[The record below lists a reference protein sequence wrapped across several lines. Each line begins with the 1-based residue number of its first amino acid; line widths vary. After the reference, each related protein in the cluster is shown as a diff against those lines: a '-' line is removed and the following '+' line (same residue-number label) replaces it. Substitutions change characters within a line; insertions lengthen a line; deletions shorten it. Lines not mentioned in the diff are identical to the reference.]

1 MESVLQQAVRR
12 TWVNIHNTMHK
23 IDDKLA
29 KVTARIHQAAAA
41 AGRNPQTVQLI
52 AVSKT
57 QPAEAVAQAYGAGQR
72 AFGENY
78 LQEALDKQ
86 SALSHLDD
94 LEWHFI
100 GPIQSNKT
108 RPIAEHFSWVHSVD
122 RLKIAQRL
130 NDQRPPHLPP
140 LNICVQVNIDDEST
154 KSGVS
159 LAELPALVAAIAPL
173 ARLRLRGLMAIPAAT
188 NDPAQQCAAFAKLRE
203 ALQALNNSGACL
215 PMDCLSMGMSGDLE
229 AAIAEGATFVRVG
242 TDIFGARPKLN

>member
-1 MESVLQQAVRR
+1 
-12 TWVNIHNTMHK
+12 MHK
-23 IDDKLA
+23 IDDQLA
-29 KVTARIHQAAAA
+29 KVTARIHQAATA

-57 QPAEAVAQAYGAGQR
+57 QAAQALADAYTWGQR

-86 SALSHLDD
+86 IQLAD
-94 LEWHFI
+94 LTDIEWHFI

-108 RPIAEHFSWVHSVD
+108 RPIAAHFSWVHSVD

-130 NDQRPPHLPP
+130 SEQRPAELPP
-140 LNICVQVNIDDEST
+140 LNICVQVNIDDETT

-159 LAELPALVAAIAPL
+159 LAELPVLVAAISQLP
-173 ARLRLRGLMAIPAAT
+173 RLRLRGLMAIPAAT
-188 NDPAQQCAAFAKLRE
+188 NNPAQQRAAFAKLRS
-203 ALQALNNSGACL
+203 ALESLNGQGYGL
-215 PMDCLSMGMSGDLE
+215 DCLSMGMSGDME

-242 TDIFGARPKLN
+242 TDIFGARPKASAEQ

>member
-1 MESVLQQAVRR
+1 
-12 TWVNIHNTMHK
+12 MHK
-23 IDDKLA
+23 IDDQLA
-29 KVTARIHQAAAA
+29 KVTARIHQAATA

-57 QPAEAVAQAYGAGQR
+57 QPVQALAEAYAWGQR

-86 SALSHLDD
+86 IQLATREGIESDS

-108 RPIAEHFSWVHSVD
+108 RPIAEHFAWVHSVD

-130 NDQRPPHLPP
+130 NDQRPLELPP
-140 LNICVQVNIDDEST
+140 LNICVQVNIDDETT

-159 LAELPALVAAIAPL
+159 LAQLPALVAAISQLP
-173 ARLRLRGLMAIPAAT
+173 RLQLRGLMSIPAAT
-188 NDPAQQCAAFAKLRE
+188 NNPTQQRAAFAKLRV
-203 ALQALNNSGACL
+203 ARDDLNVQGYNL
-215 PMDCLSMGMSGDLE
+215 DCLSMGMSGDME

-242 TDIFGARPKLN
+242 TDIFGSRPKVGT

>member
-1 MESVLQQAVRR
+1 MIID
-12 TWVNIHNTMHK
+12 NDMHK

-57 QPAEAVAQAYGAGQR
+57 QPAAAVAEAYAWGQR

-86 SALSHLDD
+86 IALQSLRE

-108 RPIAEHFSWVHSVD
+108 RPIAANFAWVHSVD

-130 NDQRPPHLPP
+130 NEQRPDELPP
-140 LNICVQVNIDDEST
+140 LNICVQVNIDDETT

-159 LAELPALVAAIAPL
+159 VAELPTLVAAISQLP
-173 ARLRLRGLMAIPAAT
+173 RLQLRGLMTIPAAT
-188 NDPAQQCAAFAKLRE
+188 NNPAQHRAAFAKLRS
-203 ALQALNNSGACL
+203 ALESLNLQGYGL
-215 PMDCLSMGMSGDLE
+215 DCLSMGMSGDME

-242 TDIFGARPKLN
+242 TDIFGVRINAAQ

>member
-1 MESVLQQAVRR
+1 
-12 TWVNIHNTMHK
+12 MHK
-23 IDDKLA
+23 IDDQLA
-29 KVTARIHQAAAA
+29 KVTARIHQAATA

-57 QPAEAVAQAYGAGQR
+57 QAAQAFAYAWGQR

-86 SALSHLDD
+86 VQLAD
-94 LEWHFI
+94 LKDIEWHFI

-108 RPIAEHFSWVHSVD
+108 RPIATHFSWVHSVD

-130 NDQRPPHLPP
+130 SEQRPPELPP
-140 LNICVQVNIDDEST
+140 LNICVQVNIDDETT

-159 LAELPALVAAIAPL
+159 LAELPVLVAAISQLP
-173 ARLRLRGLMAIPAAT
+173 RLRLRGLMAIPAAT
-188 NDPAQQCAAFAKLRE
+188 NNPAQQRAAFAKLHR
-203 ALQALNNSGACL
+203 ALESLNLQGYGL
-215 PMDCLSMGMSGDLE
+215 DCLSMGMSGDME

-242 TDIFGARPKLN
+242 TDIFGARPKASAGQ

>member
-1 MESVLQQAVRR
+1 MNL
-12 TWVNIHNTMHK
+12 HNTMHK

-29 KVTARIHQAAAA
+29 KVTARIHQAASA
-41 AGRNPQTVQLI
+41 AGRDPQSVQLI

-57 QPAEAVAQAYGAGQR
+57 QPPEAVADAYAWGQR
-72 AFGENY
+72 RFGENY
-78 LQEALDKQ
+78 LQEALEKQ
-86 SALSHLDD
+86 SALSDLRD

-108 RPIAEHFSWVHSVD
+108 RAIAEKFHWVHSVD

-130 NDQRPPHLPP
+130 NEQRPEHLAP

-159 LAELPALVAAIAPL
+159 LAELPALVTAIAPL
-173 ARLRLRGLMAIPAAT
+173 TRLKVRGLMAIPAAT
-188 NDPAQQCAAFAKLRE
+188 NDPDQQRRAFAKLRA
-203 ALQALNNSGACL
+203 ALQVLNLQGL
-215 PMDCLSMGMSGDLE
+215 RMDTLSMGMSGDME

-242 TDIFGARPKLN
+242 TDIFGVRQ

>member
-1 MESVLQQAVRR
+1 MIID
-12 TWVNIHNTMHK
+12 NDMHK
-23 IDDKLA
+23 IDDQLA
-29 KVTARIHQAAAA
+29 KVTARIHQAATA

-57 QPAEAVAQAYGAGQR
+57 QPAAAVAEAYAWGQR

-86 SALSHLDD
+86 TQLAGLPCI
-94 LEWHFI
+94 EWHFI

-108 RPIAEHFSWVHSVD
+108 RPIAAHFGWVHSVD

-130 NDQRPPHLPP
+130 SEQRPAELPP
-140 LNICVQVNIDDEST
+140 LNICVQVNIDDETT

-159 LAELPALVAAIAPL
+159 LAELPALVKAISQLPCL
-173 ARLRLRGLMAIPAAT
+173 QLRGLMAIPAAT
-188 NDPAQQCAAFAKLRE
+188 NNPAQQRVAFAKLRS
-203 ALQALNNSGACL
+203 ALESLNAQGYGL
-215 PMDCLSMGMSGDLE
+215 DCLSMGMSGDME

-242 TDIFGARPKLN
+242 TDIFGSRVSVATTTQ

>member
-1 MESVLQQAVRR
+1 
-12 TWVNIHNTMHK
+12 MHK
-23 IDDKLA
+23 IDDQLA

-57 QPAEAVAQAYGAGQR
+57 QAAQALVDAYAWGQR

-78 LQEALDKQ
+78 LQEALEKQ
-86 SALSHLDD
+86 QQLAHLPDI
-94 LEWHFI
+94 EWHFI

-108 RPIAEHFSWVHSVD
+108 RPIAEHFAWVHSVD

-130 NDQRPPHLPP
+130 HEQPP
-140 LNICVQVNIDDEST
+140 LNICVQVNIDDETT

-159 LAELPALVAAIAPL
+159 LAELPQLVSAIAPL
-173 ARLRLRGLMAIPAAT
+173 DRLSLRGLMAIPAAT
-188 NDPAQQCAAFAKLRE
+188 NDAQQQRAAFAKLRV
-203 ALQALNNSGACL
+203 ALEQLNQQGYQL
-215 PMDCLSMGMSGDLE
+215 DCLSMGMSGDME

-242 TDIFGARPKLN
+242 TDIFGARAKPAAL

>member
-1 MESVLQQAVRR
+1 
-12 TWVNIHNTMHK
+12 MHK

-41 AGRNPQTVQLI
+41 ARRNPQTVQLI

-57 QPAEAVAQAYGAGQR
+57 QPAQALAAAYAWGQR

-86 SALSHLDD
+86 LQLAHLAHI
-94 LEWHFI
+94 EWHFI

-108 RPIAEHFSWVHSVD
+108 RPIAEHFDWVHSVD

-130 NDQRPPHLPP
+130 HEQRPDSLPP
-140 LNICVQVNIDDEST
+140 LNICVQVNIDDEAT

-159 LAELPALVAAIAPL
+159 LEALPALVQAITPL
-173 ARLRLRGLMAIPAAT
+173 DRLKLRGLMAIPAAT
-188 NDPAQQCAAFAKLRE
+188 NNVDQQRTAFAKLRV
-203 ALQALNNSGACL
+203 ALATLNQQGYEL
-215 PMDCLSMGMSGDLE
+215 DCLSMGMSGDME

-242 TDIFGARPKLN
+242 TDIFGARATLTETIAATPAAN

>member
-1 MESVLQQAVRR
+1 
-12 TWVNIHNTMHK
+12 MHK

-29 KVTARIHQAAAA
+29 KVTARIHQAATA

-57 QPAEAVAQAYGAGQR
+57 QTAQALTAAYAWGQR

-86 SALSHLDD
+86 TQLVHLPDI
-94 LEWHFI
+94 EWHFI

-108 RPIAEHFSWVHSVD
+108 RPIAEHFAWVHSVD

-130 NDQRPPHLPP
+130 QEQRPDSLPP
-140 LNICVQVNIDDEST
+140 LNICVQVNIDDETT

-159 LAELPALVAAIAPL
+159 LSELPALVKAIAPMN
-173 ARLRLRGLMAIPAAT
+173 RLKLRGLMALPAAT
-188 NDPAQQCAAFAKLRE
+188 NNSDQQRAAFAKLRF
-203 ALQALNNSGACL
+203 ALEQLNQQGYEL
-215 PMDCLSMGMSGDLE
+215 DCLSMGMSGDMD

-242 TDIFGARPKLN
+242 TDIFGARNTATH

>member
-1 MESVLQQAVRR
+1 
-12 TWVNIHNTMHK
+12 MHK
-23 IDDKLA
+23 IDDQLA
-29 KVTARIHQAAAA
+29 KVTARIHQAANA

-57 QPAEAVAQAYGAGQR
+57 QPAQALAEAYAWGQR

-86 SALSHLDD
+86 IALQALPGI
-94 LEWHFI
+94 EWHFI

-108 RPIAEHFSWVHSVD
+108 RPIAEHFAWVHSVD

-130 NDQRPPHLPP
+130 NDQRPAELPP
-140 LNICVQVNIDDEST
+140 LNICVQVNIDDETT

-159 LAELPALVAAIAPL
+159 LAQLPALVAAIGQLP
-173 ARLRLRGLMAIPAAT
+173 RLKLRGLMAIPAAT
-188 NDPAQQCAAFAKLRE
+188 NDPTQQRAAFAKLRS
-203 ALQALNNSGACL
+203 ARDDLNAQGYQL
-215 PMDCLSMGMSGDLE
+215 DCLSMGMSGDLD

-242 TDIFGARPKLN
+242 TDIFGARSSAKQ